1 MRNMA
6 VRLGVVLSGV
16 VVVLGV
22 IWSVWGY
29 SANPDNDVG
38 VLFVGGAIVMGG
50 IALAVIWLAVFVV
63 IVIQKGIRVIGDGRQ
78 S

>member
-1 MRNMA
+1 MA

-29 SANPDNDVG
+29 SANGDNDVG

-50 IALAVIWLAVFVV
+50 VALAVIWLAVFVV
-63 IVIQKGIRVIGDGRQ
+63 LVIQKGIRVLGGEEP
-78 S
+78 